1 MKAEAKIEDELG
13 RWLKAQL
20 CGTPDAGLTKWGLKS
35 RSLFISL
42 RMIPRDQ
49 HLRDEELFYTTQVKE
64 VDPELEWKSN
74 CLPEPSGPH
83 QSLGELGGVAELAE
97 EMGFG
102 SPVRGRRAGRAQETE
117 GTALPPAAPRNFPVD
132 GRELSYSPQR
142 ADEGE
147 KEKGREAKK
156 KKKAKDKVRVLEMLK
171 QSRWSWRGSS
181 LDPEFKRPK
190 IKLRRGKGDSDSSS
204 SSSHSG
210 GPEFGRGAPLPRG
223 EPGQICGQAMSRA
236 ASQDGAPAVQEDPVQ
251 AFACQQGAGARH
263 GSILPP
269 DSLASEPVAPISERG
284 FVALCGHG
292 PALRGGGRPSAGC
305 QHATPEIPRSHHARE
320 TPGGGI
326 KDGVDPGDPQ
336 QRRHRRGAPDGCK
349 GAEAGRAFAGLRG
362 EAPLDRGQRVSKRSS
377 SRPRWANLAH
387 SLPAKGSAGVVD
399 ALEVCSGGV
408 KDFLES
414 PHKYLKPQGSRKWLK
429 PPRVRVGEV
438 AQGLIERGW
447 PLEEA
452 YKVEGEPLLGGR
464 GSPEANYGQRVN
476 MSSSRVRIS
485 RRCSMW

>member
-13 RWLKAQL
+13 RWLKVQL
-20 CGTPDAGLTKWGLKS
+20 CGTPDAGLREWGLKS
-35 RSLFISL
+35 RRLFIFL

-102 SPVRGRRAGRAQETE
+102 SPARGRRAGRAQETE

-142 ADEGE
+142 AGEGE
-147 KEKGREAKK
+147 KEKGREAKKKKK

-210 GPEFGRGAPLPRG
+210 GPESKVLDSDEELLFPEESQAKYVARRC
-223 EPGQICGQAMSRA
+223 PGLLAKMGLQRRRKTLC
-236 ASQDGAPAVQEDPVQ
+236 DGM
-251 AFACQQGAGARH
+251 G
-263 GSILPP
+263 L
-269 DSLASEPVAPISERG
+269 SLASREP
-284 FVALCGHG
+284 G
-292 PALRGGGRPSAGC
+292 PAMVQYFRQTLSRLNPSRPL
-305 QHATPEIPRSHHARE
+305 ARE
-320 TPGGGI
+320 ALSLCAVMDQLFEGEVVRALDVSMQRLKYLEAIMRGRRPEVASRMELIPSTAS
-326 KDGVDPGDPQ
+326 PQ
-336 QRRHRRGAPDGCK
+336 TRSSGRLQRSRSRTSVCRPPQGGAPGQGAAGQQAEFIKTKEIKPPPGKEK
-349 GAEAGRAFAGLRG
+349 GAIAPTQVTLPKGGAGG
-362 EAPLDRGQRVSKRSS
+362 
-377 SRPRWANLAH
+377 
-387 SLPAKGSAGVVD
+387 AKA
-399 ALEVCSGGV
+399 
-408 KDFLES
+408 
-414 PHKYLKPQGSRKWLK
+414 GSRRARRRA
-429 PPRVRVGEV
+429 PR
-438 AQGLIERGW
+438 A
-447 PLEEA
+447 PH
-452 YKVEGEPLLGGR
+452 
-464 GSPEANYGQRVN
+464 
-476 MSSSRVRIS
+476 S
-485 RRCSMW
+485 RRW